1 VYTLYGQNPPSI
13 QMYSNQGQ
21 FLRSF
26 ADFGYWAP
34 GYFREEEGIYVD
46 SAGTM
51 YIADTNNNRLQIFD
65 SRWNFVGMIQTIDLE
80 NGAFISPSG
89 VAESP
94 DGDIYVIDRD
104 LFRVQAFDE
113 SGQFKRQFGNPGI
126 DFYFRNPACIAIS
139 PQGSIV
145 IGDRLYLYIFPNA
158 SSEPWYSSI
167 GTGGRYYYPF
177 CCVAGMAFRSDG
189 VLFASYTTQDRVFG
203 LSNPTLAIGGTGT
216 SPGRFRDPSG
226 LALDLEGNI
235 FVADS
240 QNNRIQMFGS
250 DGQLRT
256 VWGAKGPEEGHFI
269 NPVSVAIGGDGSIYV
284 LDQGNSRVQK
294 FRFDQTETDSTS
306 VQAIVQPTV
315 MDVQVRELRPR
326 R

>member
-1 VYTLYGQNPPSI
+1 
-13 QMYSNQGQ
+13 
-21 FLRSF
+21 
-26 ADFGYWAP
+26 
-34 GYFREEEGIYVD
+34 
-46 SAGTM
+46 
-51 YIADTNNNRLQIFD
+51 
-65 SRWNFVGMIQTIDLE
+65 
-80 NGAFISPSG
+80 
-89 VAESP
+89 
-94 DGDIYVIDRD
+94 
-104 LFRVQAFDE
+104 
-113 SGQFKRQFGNPGI
+113 
-126 DFYFRNPACIAIS
+126 
-139 PQGSIV
+139 
-145 IGDRLYLYIFPNA
+145 
-158 SSEPWYSSI
+158 
-167 GTGGRYYYPF
+167 
-177 CCVAGMAFRSDG
+177 MAFRSDG